1 MASGATAR
9 PDAYNDDHRP
19 LRGPTAKEKRGSGFY
34 LNHTY
39 DLRLLCGEN
48 GGWHGFPDLAAGT

>member
-9 PDAYNDDHRP
+9 PDVSNDDHRP
-19 LRGPTAKEKRGSGFY
+19 LRRPTTKEERGSGFY
-34 LNHTY
+34 PNHTY
-39 DLRLLCGEN
+39 DLRLLCGED